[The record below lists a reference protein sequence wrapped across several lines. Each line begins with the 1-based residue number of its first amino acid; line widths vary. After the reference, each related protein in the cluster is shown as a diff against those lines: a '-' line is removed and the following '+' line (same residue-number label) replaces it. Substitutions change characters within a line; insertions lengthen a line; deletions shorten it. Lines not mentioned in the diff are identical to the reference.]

1 MKPFLKP
8 IYQISLIILVII
20 SACKKVDQK
29 NPDIEIKEEILA
41 RLNDLRIN
49 GCKCGTDIMP
59 AVKKVVW
66 NVTLEKTAKAHATDM
81 VNRNYFSHISP
92 EGVPAIQ
99 RSRYQGYTGLSIGE
113 VIARNYE
120 TVNEVIEGWKASE
133 SHCKAM
139 MEPEYDEVGAG
150 KTGTYWVMDL
160 GRKN

>member
-1 MKPFLKP
+1 MA
-8 IYQISLIILVII
+8 S
-20 SACKKVDQK
+20 CKKEVQERADV
-29 NPDIEIKEEILA
+29 EIKEEILNK
-41 RLNDLRIN
+41 LNNLRVS
-49 GCKCGTDIMP
+49 GCTCGTDIMP

-66 NVTLEKTAKAHATDM
+66 NIALEKTAKAHAADM

-99 RSRYQGYTGLSIGE
+99 RSRQEGYAGLSIGE
-113 VIARNYE
+113 VIARNYT
-120 TVNEVIEGWKASE
+120 TVDEVIEGWKASE

-139 MEPEYDEVGAG
+139 MDAEFDEVGAG